1 MLINLYYKMRTLILI
16 GIVVIKRDI
25 RGFIQEREGRAVSR
39 LEQEARRS
47 YAEQE
52 VEEAILSALKGL
64 RFGSV
69 EITVHDSRVVQIERK
84 EKVRIDRP

>member
-1 MLINLYYKMRTLILI
+1 MLINLYYKMHTLILI

>member
-1 MLINLYYKMRTLILI
+1 MCTLILI

-25 RGFIQEREGRAVSR
+25 RGFIQERGGRAVSR

>member
-16 GIVVIKRDI
+16 GIIVIKRDI

-52 VEEAILSALKGL
+52 VEAAILSALKGL

>member
-1 MLINLYYKMRTLILI
+1 M
-16 GIVVIKRDI
+16 
-25 RGFIQEREGRAVSR
+25 SR